1 MKKQLTILFFLFICL
16 SAWSQ
21 EFIKLTTP
29 CTKEFLQKIPGKW
42 IKEND
47 NIYYLTDKI
56 TKQQQQ
62 EIFNRLDSIH
72 RWVDKIY
79 SPFFGIDARWTRTAS
94 DADFASEYK
103 YENSPDAGFRDI
115 QVNSIRFISYFY
127 SVKFNEFSCAN
138 RDPNEY
144 LRYHGEDGVLLRINA
159 NILGLFT
166 SRAEGEMAE
175 VMQIDRRPIWTMY
188 PVTGKWKGY
197 DVYSSE
203 VGSGLKI
210 VLLHRKGMLP
220 YIPVTRKQYLDRCIT
235 YLTKF
240 FDKMSEDNEKVKKA
254 WGIKI
259 DPSDKEKIE
268 KQKKDA
274 FKHYQDEMEATA
286 KDGLLDSPTII
297 SAEICNISNTPIFTT
312 EAQGGSMLVTENP
325 AYIRKD
331 IPKYIPQFFTI
342 ILEKYN
348 YPFPPV
354 PDPYK
359 VIEESFPIEK
369 LQVMIDK

>member
-1 MKKQLTILFFLFICL
+1 MQLKMKKQLTIFFFFLLCL
-16 SAWSQ
+16 SSWSQ
-21 EFIKLTTP
+21 EFVKTATP

-47 NIYYLTDKI
+47 YLNAKI
-56 TKQQQQ
+56 PKLQQQ

-79 SPFFGIDARWTRTAS
+79 SPFFGIDARWNRVTS

-103 YENSPDAGFRDI
+103 YEHSPDAGFRSI
-115 QVNSIRFISYFY
+115 QVNSIRVISYVY

-144 LRYHGEDGVLLRINA
+144 LRYHGEDGVLLKILA
-159 NILGLFT
+159 NTFGIFT
-166 SRAEGEMAE
+166 SSAKGEMAE

-197 DVYSSE
+197 TVYSSQ

-220 YIPVTRKQYLDRCIT
+220 YIPVTRKQYLDRCMT
-235 YLTKF
+235 YLPKLFT
-240 FDKMSEDNEKVKKA
+240 FDPKVLELIPDKKERDEQIKKSEKL
-254 WGIKI
+254 
-259 DPSDKEKIE
+259 KEEILKR
-268 KQKKDA
+268 
-274 FKHYQDEMEATA
+274 YQVEMEATA
-286 KDGLLDSPTII
+286 KAGLLDSPAII
-297 SAEICNISNTPIFTT
+297 PADICNISNTPIFTT

-331 IPKYIPQFFTI
+331 ISKYIPQFFTI
-342 ILEKYN
+342 LLEKYN

-369 LQVMIDK
+369 LQAMIDK

>member
-1 MKKQLTILFFLFICL
+1 MKKQLIILFFLFIWL
-16 SAWSQ
+16 SAGSQ
-21 EFIKLTTP
+21 EFVKLTTP

-42 IKEND
+42 IKKND
-47 NIYYLTDKI
+47 NIYYLNDKI
-56 TKQQQQ
+56 PKQQQQ

-79 SPFFGIDARWTRTAS
+79 SPFFGIDARWNRFIS

-103 YENSPDAGFRDI
+103 YENSPNAGFRDI
-115 QVNSIRFISYFY
+115 RVNSIRVISYVY
-127 SVKFNEFSCAN
+127 SVKFNEFLCASE
-138 RDPNEY
+138 PNEY
-144 LRYHGEDGVLLRINA
+144 LRYHGEDGVLLNIHANA
-159 NILGLFT
+159 LGIFT
-166 SRAEGEMAE
+166 SSAKGEMAE

-203 VGSGLKI
+203 VGSGMKI

-220 YIPVTRKQYLDRCIT
+220 YIPVTRKQYLDRCMT
-235 YLTKF
+235 YIPKLFTYDPKVLELIP
-240 FDKMSEDNEKVKKA
+240 DKKERDEQIKKSEKL
-254 WGIKI
+254 
-259 DPSDKEKIE
+259 KEEIL
-268 KQKKDA
+268 
-274 FKHYQDEMEATA
+274 KHYQDEMEATA
-286 KDGLLDSPTII
+286 KAGLLDSPAII
-297 SAEICNISNTPIFTT
+297 PVEICNISNTPIFTT

-342 ILEKYN
+342 ILEPYK

-369 LQVMIDK
+369 LQAMIDK

>member
-1 MKKQLTILFFLFICL
+1 MRKQFTIIFFLFICL

-21 EFIKLTTP
+21 EFVKTTTP
-29 CTKEFLQKIPGKW
+29 CKKEFLQKIPGKW
-42 IKEND
+42 IMKND
-47 NIYYLTDKI
+47 FQYPII
-56 TKQQQQ
+56 PKQQKQ
-62 EIFNRLDSIH
+62 EIINQLDSIH
-72 RWVDKIY
+72 QWVDKIY
-79 SPFFGIDARWTRTAS
+79 APFFGIDARCFRSTS
-94 DADFASEYK
+94 DAEFAREYK
-103 YENSPDAGFRDI
+103 YENSPDAGFRST
-115 QVNSIRFISYFY
+115 QVNSIPVISYEY
-127 SVKFNEFSCAN
+127 SVKFNEFFCSN
-138 RDPNEY
+138 HEPNEY
-144 LRYHGEDGVLLRINA
+144 LRYHGESGVLLRIDA
-159 NILGLFT
+159 NTLGIFS
-166 SRAEGEMAE
+166 SRASVEMAE

-197 DVYSSE
+197 DVYSE
-203 VGSGLKI
+203 VGSDTKI

-240 FDKMSEDNEKVKKA
+240 YKKLIVDFEKTTKV
-254 WGIKI
+254 WGIKTDTSEI
-259 DPSDKEKIE
+259 KKIE
-268 KQKKDA
+268 KQKKDV
-274 FKHYQDEMEATA
+274 FKHYQDEIEATTKA
-286 KDGLLDSPTII
+286 GLLDSTAII
-297 SAEICNISNTPIFTT
+297 PADICNISNRQIFTT
-312 EAQGGSMLVTENP
+312 EAQGGTMLVTENP

-369 LQVMIDK
+369 LQAMIDK